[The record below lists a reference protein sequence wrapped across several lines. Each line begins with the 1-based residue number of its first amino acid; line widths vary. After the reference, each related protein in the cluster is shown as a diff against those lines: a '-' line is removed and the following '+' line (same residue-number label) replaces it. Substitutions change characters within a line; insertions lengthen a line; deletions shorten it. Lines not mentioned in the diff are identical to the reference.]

1 MCTNTSVFSPSSAQC
16 LVHLDHGDLLVA
28 DGVAK
33 TYLRVEVATLG
44 IEHIK
49 VTDYP
54 LMYCSCANSIATFDE
69 RSNSRRDS

>member
-49 VTDYP
+49 VTDYAVDV
-54 LMYCSCANSIATFDE
+54 LQLCQFHSHL
-69 RSNSRRDS
+69 

>member
-1 MCTNTSVFSPSSAQC
+1 MCTNTTIFLPSAAQR
-16 LVHLDHGDLLVA
+16 LVHPNHGDLLVA

-49 VTDYP
+49 VTDYAVDV
-54 LMYCSCANSIATFDE
+54 LQLCQFHSHL
-69 RSNSRRDS
+69 

>member
-33 TYLRVEVATLG
+33 TYLRVEVTTNT
-44 IEHIK
+44 K
-49 VTDYP
+49 TDDAALHYESTCQIVK
-54 LMYCSCANSIATFDE
+54 LLVI
-69 RSNSRRDS
+69 

>member
-33 TYLRVEVATLG
+33 TYLRVKVATNT
-44 IEHIK
+44 K
-49 VTDYP
+49 TDDAALRTKALAKLQNY
-54 LMYCSCANSIATFDE
+54 
-69 RSNSRRDS
+69 